1 MYSLSLLLTLSSLAV
16 PVFSRISHS
25 HLSSAHRR
33 AAAAA
38 HAKRDLGSNLFP
50 DTFSY
55 SSGFTTAEGISID
68 GVSNV
73 DLSDSAL
80 NVIKVQS
87 GMSHNVVTKE
97 SKTAGQADYPKVSW
111 NPSNTPL
118 GGFGFY
124 LGGSDEFYNA
134 IMNGA
139 DEVILGY
146 SIFFEDGFEF
156 NKGGKLPGLRGGPEP
171 DGCSGGSAANG
182 SNCFSTRLM
191 WRKQGEGEGMLFICS
206 NAELFLLLT
215 PLCPSSSLCIH
226 LNSEQHL

>member
-97 SKTAGQADYPKVSW
+97 GKTAWQADYPKGSW

-156 NKGGKLPGLRGGPEP
+156 NKGGKLPGV
-171 DGCSGGSAANG
+171 CTYN
-182 SNCFSTRLM
+182 
-191 WRKQGEGEGMLFICS
+191 
-206 NAELFLLLT
+206 
-215 PLCPSSSLCIH
+215 
-226 LNSEQHL
+226 

>member
-1 MYSLSLLLTLSSLAV
+1 M
-16 PVFSRISHS
+16 
-25 HLSSAHRR
+25 
-33 AAAAA
+33 
-38 HAKRDLGSNLFP
+38 
-50 DTFSY
+50 
-55 SSGFTTAEGISID
+55 
-68 GVSNV
+68 

-97 SKTAGQADYPKVSW
+97 GKTAWQADYPKGSW

-156 NKGGKLPGLRGGPEP
+156 NKGGKLPGV
-171 DGCSGGSAANG
+171 CTYN
-182 SNCFSTRLM
+182 
-191 WRKQGEGEGMLFICS
+191 
-206 NAELFLLLT
+206 
-215 PLCPSSSLCIH
+215 
-226 LNSEQHL
+226 